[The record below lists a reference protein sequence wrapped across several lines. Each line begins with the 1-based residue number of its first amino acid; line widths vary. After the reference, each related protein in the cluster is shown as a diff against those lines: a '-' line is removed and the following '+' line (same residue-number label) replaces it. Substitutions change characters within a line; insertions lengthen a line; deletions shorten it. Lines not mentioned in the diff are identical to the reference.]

1 MYLFSLHLPA
11 RARPADHVEVVARL
25 RRRRWVDCLH
35 QLLKDHQ
42 GGQAAHT
49 AAVKREQ
56 AEVVAV
62 HDVRVLNDTGGR
74 NTKVKAARWERG
86 VVFGLHTGSRL
97 RRALLAQCF
106 RPQRVRLGW
115 GASASGSRRVF
126 GGGEWARRPPG
137 LLYELKHAI
146 SGPLRSD

>member
-49 AAVKREQ
+49 TAVKREQ

-62 HDVRVLNDTGGR
+62 HDVRVLNDTTWR

-97 RRALLAQCF
+97 RQALLAQCSA
-106 RPQRVRLGW
+106 PSACGWAGVRLPAAAGVC
-115 GASASGSRRVF
+115 SVEESGQGTLPVC
-126 GGGEWARRPPG
+126 
-137 LLYELKHAI
+137 YEN
-146 SGPLRSD
+146 